1 MIWIERNVAG
11 EKNIERGWTGLCA
24 QSAPSRR
31 GEGGRASR
39 SFPQE
44 YPTNSI
50 EVACVSSTNQVS
62 LYLNACGNKRHV
74 RIGTVRGLAR
84 VKFPFSLL
92 SYPPIVPFRRF
103 SSPFSHPSPPSER
116 IYMARWSNVSSS
128 NYEHVLEITSD
139 AFLFLEL
146 TERKR

>member
-24 QSAPSRR
+24 QSAPSRT

-92 SYPPIVPFRRF
+92 SYPSCPFGAFHRPFPTRHHPRSEFTWHVGVMSLRRITNTLWKLLLT
-103 SSPFSHPSPPSER
+103 PF
-116 IYMARWSNVSSS
+116 
-128 NYEHVLEITSD
+128 
-139 AFLFLEL
+139 FF
-146 TERKR
+146 